1 MEENLQN
8 EEGLSLLDIVTLLL
22 GKIKLLILV
31 ALIGGFLGGIF
42 AVWRTIDINYYG
54 TTVEFYVNPE
64 KPKQTSGEG
73 SQYGVYGAYGRH
85 VMDNMIK
92 LLESESFTEELIL
105 NGAAL
110 PDMTKQWTKKTDK
123 ATLLTTKVS
132 VAQALLAEQK
142 LYDDAVEEKY
152 ALAADALAVLQEA
165 WNDELATSVE
175 YQGLSYSKAAY
186 EGLMK
191 KGFSYQTQLV
201 LAYEAYEGESGAK
214 AQYDS
219 AVKDASEAKKDAD
232 AAIESALVV
241 WRETENYASLLRQ
254 YKAAVSFSYLQADES
269 VEDANNL
276 ARSFIYVTISVLGD
290 NNKAFAEN
298 LLERV
303 KVVVPAYVEENMTIP
318 ADYEGTN
325 CQRITR
331 TDNIALTN
339 QGYTTNQAIKY
350 AVLAAAAAVIIV
362 CVIIIIID
370 RSDKRLRDYEI
381 ITKKFNVPVLGIVP
395 TIEALQY
402 DPNKKK
408 ADEKEVK

>member
-1 MEENLQN
+1 MEENLQT
-8 EEGLSLLDIVTLLL
+8 EEGLSLLDIVKLLL

-31 ALIGGFLGGIF
+31 GLIGGFLGGIF

-110 PDMTKQWTKKTDK
+110 PDKTKQWTKKTDL
-123 ATLLTTKVS
+123 ATELTSKIN
-132 VAQALLAEQK
+132 VAQSLLLEQQTIAET
-142 LYDDAVEEKY
+142 VEAKK
-152 ALAADALAVLQEA
+152 ALAADALTALQDA
-165 WNDELATSVE
+165 WDDELSTSVE
-175 YQGLSYSKAAY
+175 YQGLAYSKAAY
-186 EGLMK
+186 EGLIK
-191 KGFSYQTQLV
+191 KGFTYQTQLV

-214 AQYDS
+214 EQYEA
-219 AVKDASEAKKDAD
+219 AVADASEAKKVAD
-232 AAIESALVV
+232 AAIEEALSV
-241 WRETENYASLLRQ
+241 WRETENYVSLLRQ

-276 ARSFIYVTISVLGD
+276 ARSFIYVNISVLGD

-298 LLERV
+298 LLDRV
-303 KVVVPAYVEENMTIP
+303 KTVVPAYVEENMTVP

-331 TDNIALTN
+331 TDNIAMTN

-350 AVLAAAAAVIIV
+350 AVLAAAAAVIVV
-362 CVIIIIID
+362 CVIIIIVD

-381 ITKKFNVPVLGIVP
+381 ITKKFNVPVLGVVP

-408 ADEKEVK
+408 ADEKEVQ